1 MSLRFRT
8 AASHER
14 PHLAPSL
21 LWAAAFAGLVFILAC
36 SDARSSRPQ
45 AKARPVPVSVAVAE
59 LRDVPVELKAVG
71 KVEALVTIAV
81 KSRVMGQV
89 VKVHFK
95 EGEMVQ
101 MGQPLFTID
110 QRPYEVSLKESE
122 AKLARDIALARK
134 AEDDFKRY
142 KSLAAQKTVSASQYE
157 QFQTEALVRQAT
169 VKADQA
175 EVENARLQ
183 LSYCFIKSPVTGVTG
198 NLWLNEGNLV
208 KANDDKAMVV
218 IHQVQPI
225 YVNFAVPE
233 KHLGQIMELRK
244 TRQLKAQVVVAGH
257 ETRPLLGQ
265 LTFVDNLVDTATGT
279 VRLKAT
285 FPNQD
290 LKLWPGQFARTTLFL
305 TTLKD
310 LVVVP
315 AQAVLTGQKGA
326 YLYILNPD
334 GTVAAR
340 QVTAGLS
347 LNDHIVIANGL
358 KPGEKV
364 ITDGHS
370 RLVPGAKVIVKG
382 GPSPDKPDQKDRS

>member
-1 MSLRFRT
+1 V
-8 AASHER
+8 
-14 PHLAPSL
+14 PCL
-21 LWAAAFAGLVFILAC
+21 LLAAALSGLVFVLAC
-36 SDARSSRPQ
+36 SDARSSRPR
-45 AKARPVPVSVAVAE
+45 AKAQAVPVAVAAAE
-59 LRDVPVELKAVG
+59 LKDVPLELKAVG

-89 VKVHFK
+89 IKVHFK

-101 MGQPLFTID
+101 KGQLLFTID
-110 QRPYEVSLKESE
+110 PRPYEVSLKESE
-122 AKLARDIALARK
+122 AKLARDTALARK
-134 AEDDFKRY
+134 AEEDFKRY

-225 YVNFAVPE
+225 YVNFALPE

-244 TRQLKAQVVVAGH
+244 TRQLEAQVVVAGH
-257 ETRPLLGQ
+257 EKQPLRGQ

-285 FPNQD
+285 FPNRD
-290 LKLWPGQFARTTLFL
+290 LQLWPGQFARTTLFL
-305 TTLKD
+305 TVLKD

-315 AQAVLTGQKGA
+315 AQAVLNGQQGA

-334 GTVAAR
+334 NTVQSR
-340 QVTAGLS
+340 QVTTGLS
-347 LNDHIVIANGL
+347 LNDHTVVNKGL
-358 KPGEKV
+358 KSGEKV
-364 ITDGHS
+364 VIDGQS
-370 RLVPGAKVIVKG
+370 RLVPGAKVVVKG
-382 GPSPDKPDQKDRS
+382 ASPSDKPDKKDRS

>member
-14 PHLAPSL
+14 LHLAPSL

-45 AKARPVPVSVAVAE
+45 AKARPVPVSVAAAE

-101 MGQPLFTID
+101 QGQSLFTID

-122 AKLARDIALARK
+122 AKLARDTALARK

-208 KANDDKAMVV
+208 KANDDKPMVV

-257 ETRPLLGQ
+257 ETRPLLGH

-315 AQAVLTGQKGA
+315 AQAVLTGQQGA

-334 GTVAAR
+334 NTVEAR
-340 QVTAGLS
+340 QVTTGLS
-347 LNDHIVIANGL
+347 LNDHTVIEKGL
-358 KPGEKV
+358 KTGEKV
-364 ITDGHS
+364 ITDGQS
-370 RLVPGAKVIVKG
+370 RLVPGTKVVVKG
-382 GPSPDKPDQKDRS
+382 GSPADKSDKKDRS